1 MQIRKPTHPGTIF
14 KHAVLEPL
22 KMTVTKAAK
31 ELGVTRKTLSE
42 FINEKSSLS
51 PEMAIRIARATNT
64 TPKSWINMQS
74 KLDLWH
80 AENKKIKVMPFSEL
94 ENARLELQN

>member
-1 MQIRKPTHPGTIF
+1 MNLPAF
-14 KHAVLEPL
+14 KFHCLSG
-22 KMTVTKAAK
+22 K
-31 ELGVTRKTLSE
+31 EQDIYSVWVNGNWRKTLSE
-42 FINEKSSLS
+42 FINEKSSLI
-51 PEMAIRIARATNT
+51 PEMAIRIASATNT